1 LGSSTFFIYL
11 FSRMNPLSC
20 RPLWLAGPALALG
33 VLLTSCSSEP
43 KATDPD
49 KTAEVVSDQKTVD
62 VTADSA
68 GATATDTTK
77 MK

>member
-1 LGSSTFFIYL
+1 MPSKFASTL
-11 FSRMNPLSC
+11 TL
-20 RPLWLAGPALALG
+20 LVALAGPALALG

-62 VTADSA
+62 VAADSA
-68 GATATDTTK
+68 GATATDSTK
-77 MK
+77 MQ